1 MAHGACHDP
10 PSGTT
15 LGLGD
20 GALRGAALGEA
31 SVTMAMGGGPPLHRR
46 PRGAGAAETTSWAVG
61 GAPHMSPT
69 PIWLVGIVA
78 RRPSG
83 RRG

>member
-1 MAHGACHDP
+1 
-10 PSGTT
+10 
-15 LGLGD
+15 
-20 GALRGAALGEA
+20 
-31 SVTMAMGGGPPLHRR
+31 VTMAMGGGPPLHRR
-46 PRGAGAAETTSWAVG
+46 PRGAGTAETTSWAVG

>member
-1 MAHGACHDP
+1 MHE
-10 PSGTT
+10 T
-15 LGLGD
+15 LPRYDATIHQSPKLFL
-20 GALRGAALGEA
+20 APAK
-31 SVTMAMGGGPPLHRR
+31 GGGAPPDACRVG
-46 PRGAGAAETTSWAVG
+46 GATASSWAVG

-69 PIWLVGIVA
+69 PIWLVAIVA

>member
-20 GALRGAALGEA
+20 GALRGAA
-31 SVTMAMGGGPPLHRR
+31 
-46 PRGAGAAETTSWAVG
+46 
-61 GAPHMSPT
+61 
-69 PIWLVGIVA
+69 
-78 RRPSG
+78 
-83 RRG
+83 